1 MTTKNHYELLKKHSI
16 VDKVTG
22 CWEWQR
28 ATHVQG
34 YGLVRHGGT
43 MKTIQR
49 VMAIELKLAKNINFS
64 TRIGTS
70 CNNKLCCNPD
80 HIIIVD
86 AGSLQR
92 GNATERGRFTDE
104 EIIAQTRTEVL
115 KRRYENE
122 GTGGRF
128 EGMEMELRAEY
139 FDMKANK
146 IPRTINILAEKYD
159 AHPMSVYKAIHKA
172 NEADTGK
179 MDLRKI

>member
-80 HIIIVD
+80 HII
-86 AGSLQR
+86 
-92 GNATERGRFTDE
+92 
-104 EIIAQTRTEVL
+104 AQTRTEVL

-139 FDMKANK
+139 FDMKSNK